1 MSQSTHAAPAQ
12 LAGEIAAQLD
22 RPTAYF
28 RTWIDSRF
36 SGQRGFLCLGYADG
50 DPRIE
55 DLRQKWYVYPLEAQ
69 RAAADLADYAARVAS
84 ICTWPPVSFSK
95 RTRKYTYALPS
106 IWLWADDV
114 PAGTP
119 VLTWC
124 AAARAAGRRGHSSTD
139 R

>member
-1 MSQSTHAAPAQ
+1 MVC
-12 LAGEIAAQLD
+12 I
-22 RPTAYF
+22 
-28 RTWIDSRF
+28 
-36 SGQRGFLCLGYADG
+36 
-50 DPRIE
+50 
-55 DLRQKWYVYPLEAQ
+55 PLEAQ
-69 RAAADLADYAARVAS
+69 RAAADLADYAARGFNLYMAP
-84 ICTWPPVSFSK
+84 CLFSK

-114 PAGTP
+114 PPALP